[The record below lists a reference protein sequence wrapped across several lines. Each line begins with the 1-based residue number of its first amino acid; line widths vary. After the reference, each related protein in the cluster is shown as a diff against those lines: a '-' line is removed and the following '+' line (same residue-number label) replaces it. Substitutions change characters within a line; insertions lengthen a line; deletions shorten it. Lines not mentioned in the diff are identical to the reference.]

1 MLQKTIQYMGVPH
14 VMACD
19 GRCDKAWGINLRPG
33 VYFDANGAVVTQQKC
48 NDEGSN
54 VILDGPE
61 PPDFDDYAFFAD
73 NEVGT
78 APSIPQTWEGG
89 DGKPSGVPLKNSYY
103 MNKWCARQCERSVL
117 VEVGEPINLPYADP
131 NTRRYNI
138 PTSKVRAEQRE
149 LMTAAGVDLS
159 TVKWDPAK
167 QTFVKV

>member
-1 MLQKTIQYMGVPH
+1 MLMKTIQYFGAPH

-33 VYFDANGAVVTQQKC
+33 VYFDANGAAVSQKKC

-54 VILDGPE
+54 IIHEGQE
-61 PPDFDDYAFFAD
+61 PPDYDDYAFLAD

-78 APSIPQTWEGG
+78 APARPQTWEGG
-89 DGKPSGVPLKNSYY
+89 DGKPAAVTLTNSAY
-103 MNKWCARQCERSVL
+103 MNKWCARQCERSVI
-117 VEVGEPINLPYADP
+117 VSPGEPINLPFTDP
-131 NTRRYNI
+131 NARQYNI
-138 PTSKVRAEQRE
+138 PASKVRAEQRD

-159 TVKWDPAK
+159 TAKWDPDQ